1 MEEKYEIC
9 WIKKKDTLIL
19 ESKQYE
25 GQISLMPIVSQMLDR
40 PDFRAMIVPYN
51 AQDIERVRNTLTE
64 KGWRFEDMDN
74 NILIMKLN
82 LTTLERKEIK
92 NFIQREKHYKKSLK
106 ASENLA
112 GSYLPL
118 EPPQMKKVLS
128 RILKII
134 DTLAEQDYFKKVDKS
149 SLAERLAAL
158 ARKHPEITSLTDDE
172 LAQRI
177 EKIMAIEGLVGML
190 QDLTPEEMKSF
201 DEAVKRRGFFQ

>member
-1 MEEKYEIC
+1 MEEKYEIY

-19 ESKQYE
+19 ESEQYE
-25 GQISLMPIVSQMLDR
+25 GQISLMPIVIQMLDR

-51 AQDIERVRNTLTE
+51 AQDIERVRNTLTG
-64 KGWRFEDMDN
+64 KGWHFEDMDN

-92 NFIQREKHYKKSLK
+92 KLIQREKRYKKSLK

-149 SLAERLAAL
+149 SLAERLIAL
-158 ARKHPEITSLTDDE
+158 AEKYPEIISLTDDE
-172 LAQRI
+172 LVQRI
-177 EKIMAIEGLVGML
+177 EKIMAIEGLAGML

-201 DEAVKRRGFFQ
+201 DEAARRRRFFQ